1 MMKTVKFRN
10 LIPVQNDFGLL
21 IFSFIISMK
30 AKTLCS
36 MTKEEPSFEEK
47 KKIQR
52 ERSFETQ
59 LAAEGHEN

>member
-47 KKIQR
+47 KKFR
-52 ERSFETQ
+52 EREALRHS
-59 LAAEGHEN
+59 